1 MILLVTAYNG
11 MWNRGEGMGIDSVT
25 HMVTPR
31 VTPRVTANTSNKLA
45 CALPPVASLL
55 VFTAVVRL
63 VRVIR
68 QQLAE
73 HASGGQ
79 QGIARNNR
87 IV

>member
-1 MILLVTAYNG
+1 M
-11 MWNRGEGMGIDSVT
+11 
-25 HMVTPR
+25 
-31 VTPRVTANTSNKLA
+31 VTANTLAALA

-55 VFTAVVRL
+55 VFPAVVRL

-79 QGIARNNR
+79 QGIA
-87 IV
+87 IGIIE